1 MKHYFKAILLLFFVT
16 SMNGQSLQDI
26 LRYSTSD
33 LNGTARY
40 TAMGGAFGALGG
52 DFGAL
57 DNNPAAGSVFEHTQF
72 SITRSSIRN
81 QTNATYFG
89 SSYETKYSDSE
100 FDQVGFALV
109 LKNTV
114 ESPWSKISFAFN
126 YLINFSTHYNG
137 KANHSCQH

>member
-1 MKHYFKAILLLFFVT
+1 MKHYFKAIFLLFFVT
-16 SMNGQSLQDI
+16 SMNGQTFQDI

-33 LNGTARY
+33 LKGTARY

-72 SITRSSIRN
+72 SITTSSIRN
-81 QTNATYFG
+81 QTNATYFQN
-89 SSYETKYSDSE
+89 SYESKNRDSE

-109 LKNTV
+109 LKNIR
-114 ESPWSKISFAFN
+114 ESSWAKSSCAFK
-126 YLINFSTHYNG
+126 Y
-137 KANHSCQH
+137 